1 MVKDIFEN
9 YTVGELVEDVVGV
22 VMLFSIPFLFPYA
35 VAILK
40 AIL

>member
-1 MVKDIFEN
+1 MLN
-9 YTVGELVEDVVGV
+9 YLETATAKELFEDVVGAV
-22 VMLFSIPFLFPYA
+22 LLFSIPFLFPYA

>member
-1 MVKDIFEN
+1 MLN
-9 YTVGELVEDVVGV
+9 YLETATLGELIEDVMGV
-22 VMLFSIPFLFPYA
+22 VLLFSIPFWFPYA

>member
-1 MVKDIFEN
+1 MLDFLKD
-9 YTVGELVEDVVGV
+9 YTVAEILEDVLGAVV
-22 VMLFSIPFLFPYA
+22 VMSIPFLFPYA